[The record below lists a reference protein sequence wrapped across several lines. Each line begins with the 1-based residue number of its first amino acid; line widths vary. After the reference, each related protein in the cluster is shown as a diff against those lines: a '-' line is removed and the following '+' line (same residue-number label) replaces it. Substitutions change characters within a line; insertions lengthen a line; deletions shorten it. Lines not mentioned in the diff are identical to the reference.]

1 MMFFTDHMKYYFR
14 IVWRTI
20 GVFAVSCFFCFVFC
34 FLTSYELLNLFFIFI
49 FFTSHREMKIK
60 PLKYWEIRKT
70 FQSFFSSI
78 GSKKLL
84 ASLSHSWHVHKWL
97 KSDTKNRLR
106 ENSYPYVTRKLISL
120 LHISMGMSSM
130 QPEERIGF

>member
-1 MMFFTDHMKYYFR
+1 MMFSTDHMKYYFR

-34 FLTSYELLNLFFIFI
+34 FLTSYELLNFFFIFI

-70 FQSFFSSI
+70 FQSFFSST

-84 ASLSHSWHVHKWL
+84 ASLSHNWHVHKKWL
-97 KSDTKNRLR
+97 KSDTKKIDWERTVIHMLL
-106 ENSYPYVTRKLISL
+106 ENWYHFSIYQWECHLCSQKK
-120 LHISMGMSSM
+120 
-130 QPEERIGF
+130 E